1 MFLSRMIEPVTT
13 RMASLKLIPEL
24 VTWQD
29 MLVFFQFLLLFCF
42 FVCFDLFF
50 LVSYFLMK
58 HQ

>member
-1 MFLSRMIEPVTT
+1 MFLSRMMEPVTT

-50 LVSYFLMK
+50 LFCIF
-58 HQ
+58 

>member
-13 RMASLKLIPEL
+13 RMASLKLIPKL

-29 MLVFFQFLLLFCF
+29 MLVFSVFAFVLF

-50 LVSYFLMK
+50 LVLYFLVK

>member
-1 MFLSRMIEPVTT
+1 MFLSCMIEPVTT

-29 MLVFFQFLLLFCF
+29 MLVFSVLLLFCF

-50 LVSYFLMK
+50 LVLYFLMK